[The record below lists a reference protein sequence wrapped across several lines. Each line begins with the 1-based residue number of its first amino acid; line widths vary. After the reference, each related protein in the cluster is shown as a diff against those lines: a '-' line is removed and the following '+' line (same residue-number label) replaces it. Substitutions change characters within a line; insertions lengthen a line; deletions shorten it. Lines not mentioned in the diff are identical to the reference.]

1 MTTCELG
8 FRAPPFAR
16 ALTSRSERVFAALG
30 FPLDKLKQ
38 GDGKEEDALQ
48 PPPIDPA
55 TAEGKASRTKL
66 LRAWVELSAWL
77 AIYEKANSELR
88 RARCVRVL
96 ALTPD
101 PNRGRVQELQHDG
114 HPRQGGQR
122 ARPVP
127 DGDRRARLPESVSS
141 SFFLLAARLTPQYSI
156 ARKSSRTRHV

>member
-1 MTTCELG
+1 MTTCKLG
-8 FRAPPFAR
+8 VRAPPFTR

-77 AIYEKANSELR
+77 AIYEKANSESHRPR
-88 RARCVRVL
+88 RVRVL
-96 ALTPD
+96 LVLTP
-101 PNRGRVQELQHDG
+101 PPQ
-114 HPRQGGQR
+114 QR
-122 ARPVP
+122 TR
-127 DGDRRARLPESVSS
+127 
-141 SFFLLAARLTPQYSI
+141 
-156 ARKSSRTRHV
+156 SRTTTRWSST

>member
-1 MTTCELG
+1 MTTCELRV
-8 FRAPPFAR
+8 RAPPFAR

-77 AIYEKANSELR
+77 AIYEKANSESTRPR
-88 RARCVRVL
+88 RAL
-96 ALTPD
+96 LLTLY
-101 PNRGRVQELQHDG
+101 RGGAQGLQPDG
-114 HPRQGGQR
+114 HSRQDGQR
-122 ARPVP
+122 ARSVP
-127 DGDRRARLPESVSS
+127 DGHRCTCLPELVFYLVSS
-141 SFFLLAARLTPQYSI
+141 SLASRL
-156 ARKSSRTRHV
+156 V